1 MYIDFLPISF
11 YYGRMSPRIRKDTI
25 KDYRPI
31 LSIEARDALT
41 ELAGSLGFIVTRQ
54 GTYNGLPSVPDFLE
68 ALAAAYR
75 ADPGGTHLALKVILD
90 ANGLRPSTPTPA
102 DADAGE
108 GG

>member
-1 MYIDFLPISF
+1 MARPYRWKWTAPIQRETL
-11 YYGRMSPRIRKDTI
+11 GTLQD
-25 KDYRPI
+25 
-31 LSIEARDALT
+31 
-41 ELAGSLGFIVTRQ
+41 LAVMLGFLSTAPGQYQ
-54 GTYNGLPSVPDFLE
+54 GRPAPADMLD

>member
-1 MYIDFLPISF
+1 MVRKTKF
-11 YYGRMSPRIRKDTI
+11 YRWSAK
-25 KDYRPI
+25 
-31 LSIEARDALT
+31 IERNTLLALQAMA
-41 ELAGSLGFIVTRQ
+41 ESLGFIVTAP
-54 GTYNGLPSVPDFLE
+54 GGKLGNASPPALLD